1 MVFVF
6 FLFQT
11 DFVEE
16 RRQLL
21 EVVGPDLHTQ
31 LDALGIE
38 VEMVDIHYGTG
49 TYDSAYDSNTLKYH
63 LNEIDNCY
71 QVSRGCFFMCLIGDK
86 YGEIPLDEEIKCK
99 DYDDLLQTCQL
110 QENELNLLREFY
122 KKKENGHDYVLQQ
135 PQKRY
140 ERVRRESW
148 KRRDK
153 EIEIWRRNE
162 RERERERVRKLGNI
176 RERERERENWEKY
189 ERISKESKNKV
200 LSVVRNWDDFNR
212 DDDVT
217 KIFHDDDNDGGNMK
231 NLRDYVQ
238 DSIPEENRFTFN
250 VPWKKGGI
258 DTDDEDH
265 ENYISEFS
273 ETISSR
279 LHELISRHIKQ
290 DPEVKARNKNVQEV
304 YNEVVAHLSINEK
317 LNVIGRKNSFWENTE
332 TLNTIRNL
340 MVSSYLAG
348 ETSRHLPI
356 IVHGTHLTGK
366 SSLINDIYS
375 NCSKWLGK
383 NCLKILRFANITP
396 RSSYNLEL
404 VRIIAHQL
412 CYVLN
417 EAFLPK
423 DASFDPLYINNWF
436 QTLLRK
442 LEESN
447 DKIVVIIIDDL
458 HRLNPLDSDIV
469 AALSWL
475 PISLPYN
482 VHIIA
487 TTFQPIEVLKLTPV
501 QRERFKVPECLIELP
516 GKFSL
521 EEQMKKI
528 DEKFSTF
535 ENEFGKHV
543 TGKLFNLISCTEFGL
558 TETEILE
565 ILMPT
570 NDITDFVKLENGHL
584 NFSTLAAAKC
594 VLGDLILQKEMSGKI
609 LITWRHGLIKEMARK
624 RYATSPDVLKA
635 AHAEIANLFFLEFTK
650 NEEKSNVD
658 AEENVKESDCKETPF
673 QSILQTVD
681 VTYNIRHVEEAWLHL
696 LNAGSHVG
704 LKQLCICNFDMA
716 LAAVQTISVSYLRS
730 LLEHVRSFLLDRDL
744 ELVYYTVRKSS
755 QVLTK
760 DALQLPTQFICWLR
774 PVSEDSGDIVSQMI
788 TSAMAWCDGYAEPLL
803 VPLNAWLQPPLP
815 LQIKSLHV
823 PGGVR
828 LMEPTPSSQH
838 LVIVPQSGD
847 PQLWHIMTNALV
859 HTFKGHSGPVGC
871 LCVTKQLPYL
881 VTGSEDT
888 SIIVWDLKTFSIKLK
903 IVEHIAPVLSLCVA
917 LNNTVIVSGGED
929 SRIIVTSLTTGDVI
943 FKIDHHRGPVTSVKI
958 TSTTDVLVSGSVDG
972 TICLWS
978 LENKVTLLNTMQLV
992 SPVLLMSL
1000 TEDSVF
1006 ILACCEDNQL
1016 YLRTLATGTELHTL
1030 RGLKTKVQCISLA
1043 YDNRRAVVGGAD
1055 GRVYIFDLH
1064 SGLITR
1070 TINSHT
1076 QCVTGVK
1083 VTDKDDFL
1091 ITAGGTKVTFWSFR
1105 QEEIPNKKPSAA
1117 KNHTGHITCL
1127 CISRDGTI
1135 AATGGTDS
1143 LVNIWQMN
1151 SHELQYTMEGHLSSV
1166 TSVALAAN
1174 GLFAVSG
1181 SEDHTA
1187 RVWGLTL
1194 GLVVSVFRGHQ
1205 TTVTIVSV
1213 MLDSRRVISC
1223 DRGGTVF
1230 IWLADDATHLQTITG
1245 TAGKS
1250 LQVSSNMKYA
1260 VCAQNENSLRIWS
1273 LIRDDEK
1280 YVVNHSDEISC
1291 FVITMD
1297 STMVITGSKDQSL
1310 KVWQLAGGKLTQVL
1324 MGHTDH
1330 VTCVA
1335 VSMNKSQVISGSKD
1349 SNLIVWDI
1357 ITGADLF
1364 TLTGHLGFI
1373 TCVQLS
1379 ADGTLAIS
1387 GSEDKCI
1394 IVWDVQKGRQLSS
1407 LTLHVPILGL
1417 CMASDASRIAVHL
1430 LESTSLPIV
1439 CLHNTPATYVKLP
1452 TYVAPAKEISAP
1464 DLRPSAGLM
1473 KRPMRRL
1480 LKKEVSLDTYTW
1492 QKKYGHLT
1500 SNIMMAAVD
1509 ERLKRRFSVSAS
1521 MEEISKIPN
1530 QGSQQLGPEQ
1540 AALAQSQHFD
1550 QLEAL
1555 WNKRSP
1561 PRRRLQLSKQN
1572 SRQSDPATP
1581 LEEDPGLSD

>member
-1 MVFVF
+1 MCLVGEKYGRVP
-6 FLFQT
+6 
-11 DFVEE
+11 VEE
-16 RRQLL
+16 RIPSEQY
-21 EVVGPDLHTQ
+21 D
-31 LDALGIE
+31 
-38 VEMVDIHYGTG
+38 EMVKSTAL
-49 TYDSAYDSNTLKYH
+49 TQ
-63 LNEIDNCY
+63 NE
-71 QVSRGCFFMCLIGDK
+71 L
-86 YGEIPLDEEIKCK
+86 
-99 DYDDLLQTCQL
+99 DLL
-110 QENELNLLREFY
+110 NKYY
-122 KKKENGHDYVLQQ
+122 KKERDSYVLQQ
-135 PQKRY
+135 P
-140 ERVRRESW
+140 RVIDDDWMTDHKSLESVF
-148 KRRDK
+148 KK
-153 EIEIWRRNE
+153 LNSST
-162 RERERERVRKLGNI
+162 RK
-176 RERERERENWEKY
+176 
-189 ERISKESKNKV
+189 
-200 LSVVRNWDDFNR
+200 SVVEEQLIHALGIHDDCKNSIIAVTRNWSEYNSAEDPDNVFR
-212 DDDVT
+212 DENETQMKSLRSFV
-217 KIFHDDDNDGGNMK
+217 DN
-231 NLRDYVQ
+231 
-238 DSIPEENRFTFN
+238 SIPEENRFTFD
-250 VPWKKGGI
+250 VPWKPGGI
-258 DTDDEDH
+258 DTDVDDH
-265 ENYISEFS
+265 ENYMSSFCEK
-273 ETISSR
+273 ISSR

-304 YNEVVAHLSINEK
+304 YNEVAAHLSINEK
-317 LNVIGRKNSFWENTE
+317 LNSGSESKWLETD
-332 TLNTIRNL
+332 TLNRIRHL
-340 MVSSYLAG
+340 MVTSYQAG
-348 ETSRHLPI
+348 ESNRHLPI
-356 IVHGTHLTGK
+356 ILFGTHLTGK
-366 SSLINDIYS
+366 SSIINDIYW
-375 NCSKWLGK
+375 NCSKWMEK
-383 NCLKILRFANITP
+383 DCLRILRFANITP

-412 CYVLN
+412 CYILN
-417 EAFLPK
+417 EAFLPR
-423 DASFDPLYINNWF
+423 DASFDPLYVNNWF

-442 LEESN
+442 IEESS
-447 DKIVVIIIDDL
+447 DKLVVILIDDL

-516 GKFSL
+516 VVVPLEVHVKTIEQKF
-521 EEQMKKI
+521 
-528 DEKFSTF
+528 DTF
-535 ENEFGKHV
+535 ENKFGRLA
-543 TGKLFNLISCTEFGL
+543 TEKLFNLLNCTEFGL
-558 TETEILE
+558 TESEILE

-570 NDITDFVKLENGHL
+570 NDITDVVSLENGQF
-584 NFSTLAAAKC
+584 NFSTLGAAKC
-594 VLGDLILQKEMSGKI
+594 VLDDLLLKKEMSGKV
-609 LITWRHGLIKEMARK
+609 LLVWRYALIKEISKK
-624 RYATSPDVLKA
+624 RYATSTDLLKA
-635 AHAEIANLFFLEFTK
+635 SHAEIANLFFLEFTRHEAEQ
-650 NEEKSNVD
+650 NEK
-658 AEENVKESDCKETPF
+658 EESSKEEEEETKETPF
-673 QSILQTVD
+673 QSSLQTVD

-696 LNAGSHVG
+696 LNAGSHIG
-704 LKQLCICNFDMA
+704 LKQLCVCNFDMA

-788 TSAMAWCDGYAEPLL
+788 TSAMAWCDGYTEPLL

-815 LQIKSLHV
+815 LQIKSLQI

-859 HTFKGHSGPVGC
+859 HTFKGHSGPVSC

-881 VTGSEDT
+881 LTGSEDT
-888 SIIVWDLKTFSIKLK
+888 SIMVWDLKTYSIKLK
-903 IVEHIAPVLSLCVA
+903 IVEHIAPILSLCVA

-929 SRIIVTSLTTGDVI
+929 SRIIVTSLATGEVT
-943 FKIDHHRGPVTSVKI
+943 FKIDHHRGPVTSVKV
-958 TSTTDVLVSGSVDG
+958 TSATDVLVSGATHTLKRNLVLVGPMTRGSEIFKFPGSVDG

-992 SPVLLMSL
+992 SPVLKMSL

-1006 ILACCEDNQL
+1006 ILASCEDNQL
-1016 YLRTLATGTELHTL
+1016 YLRTLATGTELHML

-1043 YDNRRAVVGGAD
+1043 CDNRRAVVGGAD

-1070 TINSHT
+1070 TINSHA

-1105 QEEIPNKKPSAA
+1105 QEETPVKKPSSAR
-1117 KNHTGHITCL
+1117 NHTGHITCL
-1127 CISRDGTI
+1127 CISRDGTV

-1151 SHELQYTMEGHLSSV
+1151 SHELQWTMDGHLSSV

-1205 TTVTIVSV
+1205 TTVTTVSV

-1223 DRGGTVF
+1223 DRGGTIA
-1230 IWLADDATHLQTITG
+1230 IWLADDATHLQTLTR
-1245 TAGKS
+1245 TAGNC
-1250 LQVSSNMKYA
+1250 LEVSSNMKYA
-1260 VCAQNENSLRIWS
+1260 ICAQNESLRIWS

-1280 YVVNHSDEISC
+1280 YVVSHSDEISC

-1297 STMVITGSKDQSL
+1297 NTMVITGSKDQSL

-1324 MGHTDH
+1324 VGHTDH

-1364 TLTGHLGFI
+1364 TLTGHLGYI

-1379 ADGTLAIS
+1379 TDGTLAIS
-1387 GSEDKCI
+1387 GSEDKSI

-1407 LTLHVPILGL
+1407 LNLHIPILGL

-1430 LESTSLPIV
+1430 LENTSLPII

-1452 TYVAPAKEISAP
+1452 TYVAPAKEVSAP
-1464 DLRPSAGLM
+1464 DLRPGAGL